1 MNDRKKMQKA
11 LYEYCKSDEFKQAIS
26 IELKAIL
33 NKRQIERSMIA
44 QKIQDK
50 KPLTPVTF
58 KSSPL
63 DKITSDLVFTEFWK
77 VLNKKS
83 ELPRAQRDII
93 YVIGIKCLQNK
104 FGNNGQLRG

>member
-11 LYEYCKSDEFKQAIS
+11 LYEYCKSDEFQQAAHEETIKIKYKRNKAQS
-26 IELKAIL
+26 TAGVKLKSHPI
-33 NKRQIERSMIA
+33 
-44 QKIQDK
+44 
-50 KPLTPVTF
+50 
-58 KSSPL
+58 
-63 DKITSDLVFTEFWK
+63 DKISGYLVFTEFWK

-93 YVIGIKCLQNK
+93 YVIGFKCLQNK